1 MKKFETIILMVLV
14 AFMGLA
20 VQSCNNDDDVD
31 FYTMRIDIT
40 DRGNLPDEFFK
51 AYEARFSSSQ
61 RVNYASLSD
70 AKAYLKRSLQDN
82 KSSMEEALVKDKNT
96 YNFTLSYLLINNSG
110 EQVYKIS
117 YKIEGTKVTIVE

>member
-1 MKKFETIILMVLV
+1 MKKFESVILMVLV

-40 DRGNLPDEFFK
+40 DRGNLPDTFFK

-70 AKAYLKRSLQDN
+70 AKAYLRRSLEEN
-82 KSSMEEALVKDKNT
+82 KSSIEEALVKDNNT

>member
-40 DRGNLPDEFFK
+40 DRGNLPDTFFK

-70 AKAYLKRSLQDN
+70 AKAYLRRSLEEN
-82 KSSMEEALVKDKNT
+82 KSSIEEALVKDNNT